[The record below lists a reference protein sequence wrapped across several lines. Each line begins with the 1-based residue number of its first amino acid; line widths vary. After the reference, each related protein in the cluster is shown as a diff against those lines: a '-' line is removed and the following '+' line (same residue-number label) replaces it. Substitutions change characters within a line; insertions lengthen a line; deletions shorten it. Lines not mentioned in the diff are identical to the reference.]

1 MGFDFHIRFANH
13 LATPLMS
20 LAVDLHTTFKTSPHT
35 AEWRAR
41 LAGDRLSTSAD
52 REHHGHRYC
61 RSGGNVHQ
69 RPVDANCKNLRHA
82 LR

>member
-1 MGFDFHIRFANH
+1 MGVDFHIRFANH
-13 LATPLMS
+13 LATPLVS
-20 LAVDLHTTFKTSPHT
+20 LAVDLHTTLKTSPHT
-35 AEWRAR
+35 AEWSAR

-61 RSGGNVHQ
+61 RSGGNGHQ
-69 RPVDANCKNLRHA
+69 SPVDANCKNLRHA